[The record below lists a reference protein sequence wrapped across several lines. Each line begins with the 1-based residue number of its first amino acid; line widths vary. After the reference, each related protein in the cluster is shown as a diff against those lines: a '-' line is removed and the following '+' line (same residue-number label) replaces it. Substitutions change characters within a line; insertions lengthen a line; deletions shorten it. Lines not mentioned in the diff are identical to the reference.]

1 MNKVKLSL
9 ATLGLVLFLS
19 GCNYTPYMQFSH
31 NAIYLNDKDTTNILK
46 LQNPRK
52 VYRFDSCVFNGFTID
67 DKNTHIEYI
76 KLHSWCQW
84 NGLSSSFYQNFL
96 NLNIKK
102 LQLIKSFTKDKY
114 NIFLY
119 AKDGKE
125 FYFVHTYDVSS
136 DLLIIDYDGSFV
148 VSICDECYLLDKSI
162 QFDERIDISLIDRNF
177 FEGYFSR
184 ESNDDEYYKK

>member
-9 ATLGLVLFLS
+9 ATLGLVLLS
-19 GCNYTPYMQFSH
+19 GCSNTPYMQFSQ
-31 NAIYLNDKDTTNILK
+31 NAVYLNDKNNTNKVELN
-46 LQNPRK
+46 NPRK
-52 VYRFDSCVFNGFTID
+52 VHRFDSCVFNGFTID

-76 KLHSWCQW
+76 KLDSQCQW

-102 LQLIKSFTKDKY
+102 LQLIKSFKKDKY

-136 DLLIIDYDGSFV
+136 DLFLIDYDGSFV
-148 VSICDECYLLDKSI
+148 TKICKECYLLDTSI
-162 QFDERIDISLIDRNF
+162 QFDERIDKSLIDRNF
-177 FEGYFSR
+177 IEGYFSR
-184 ESNDDEYYKK
+184 ESSDDYYEKK

>member
-1 MNKVKLSL
+1 MIKIVKIFSIVMFILL
-9 ATLGLVLFLS
+9 LG
-19 GCNYTPYMQFSH
+19 GCSNTPYMQFSQ
-31 NAIYLNDKDTTNILK
+31 NAVYLNDKDTTNTIELK
-46 LQNPRK
+46 NPRK
-52 VYRFDSCVFNGFTID
+52 IDRFDSCVFNGFTID
-67 DKNTHIEYI
+67 DVNTHIEYI

-119 AKDGKE
+119 GKDGKE

-136 DLLIIDYDGSFV
+136 DLFIIDYDGSFV
-148 VSICDECYLLDKSI
+148 TKVCDECYLLDKSI
-162 QFDERIDISLIDRNF
+162 RFNEKIDKSLIERNF
-177 FEGYFSR
+177 IEGYFSR
-184 ESNDDEYYKK
+184 ESNNDYYEK